1 MLQETYRLAKENNK
15 MLHTMR
21 RNAFWGGI
29 LKFVIYAAFL
39 LAPLWF
45 YMQYLAPTLNQALQT
60 MQQAQGTGAKAEAQ
74 LASFQQALQRLES
87 KIPGFSQPAQ

>member
-15 MLHTMR
+15 MLRAMR

-29 LKFVIYAAFL
+29 LKIIIYAVLL

-45 YMQYLAPTLNQALQT
+45 YMQYLSPIVDQALKT
-60 MQQAQGTGAKAEAQ
+60 MQQVQGTGVKAEAQ
-74 LASFQQALQRLES
+74 LNSFQEALKQLQS
-87 KIPGFSQPAQ
+87 KIPGFGQSAQ